1 MPLVPVCE
9 RCGARL
15 NLPFRF
21 APGSV
26 LHFWNS
32 EVQCS
37 RCGHVQPIEGTFRMN
52 ALGLLTHIGESPDP
66 VATAEHLLED
76 LRRAESTGDV
86 ASV

>member
-1 MPLVPVCE
+1 
-9 RCGARL
+9 
-15 NLPFRF
+15 
-21 APGSV
+21 
-26 LHFWNS
+26 
-32 EVQCS
+32 
-37 RCGHVQPIEGTFRMN
+37 MN